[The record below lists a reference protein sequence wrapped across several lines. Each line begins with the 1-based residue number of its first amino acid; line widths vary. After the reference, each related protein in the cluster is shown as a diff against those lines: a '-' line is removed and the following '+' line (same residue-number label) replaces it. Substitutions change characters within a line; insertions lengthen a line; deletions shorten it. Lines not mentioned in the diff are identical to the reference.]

1 MNYNTNISIK
11 KSYTPWLFVT
21 VMAILM
27 SCSQSNISKSL
38 EMAEHI
44 INESPD
50 STLSILREIDNDALK
65 DNQLKALYGLLYTSA
80 NIKKQKVPDNDS
92 LIDYSIQFF
101 ENNNDSYHLADSY
114 YYKGMMCYAKKQLE
128 VSAHYLKK
136 AESLSIKYGYSRIT
150 NKIYERLSYL
160 NYITDN
166 KALTLEYS
174 KKYLNSSI
182 ELKDRTLISRA
193 FVMVASSYAA
203 VNLSDSAYYYL
214 ESGLRYIDGVDSVLK
229 ADILVD
235 VGEMYYEKG
244 DLDLS
249 ENNAL
254 QSDSI
259 HPNPH
264 AKMLLGKIEY
274 QRGDRIKAKKY
285 WDHALSI
292 NDVKVKKELY
302 KIVANYYAE
311 TGNYDDAY
319 VISLKLDS
327 LNDTI
332 NISSKTVQELQ
343 LKYDRAKSESEL
355 YQKILY
361 ALVIAFLASIGLLT
375 FLRFHQRRVRSYN
388 STINTLTNKNE
399 TYKSEIESFSEKVN
413 MYQHEIGLYVS
424 KVSNYEEE
432 ISKNIE
438 KIKLLKTSD
447 RSKQKEIDELKD
459 NISTLYKSIMSE
471 LQKGNT
477 IYETIK
483 NRKPIVH
490 YSDEDLNSLVDFYKI
505 INNKVFSGWLER
517 YTPLSVRQYVF
528 LILEDL
534 GYDDYDI
541 ADVLG
546 VSDTTVRSTRS
557 RIKKKARL

>member
-1 MNYNTNISIK
+1 MQTNNNKAMKISRLIWFLPI
-11 KSYTPWLFVT
+11 SLFIV
-21 VMAILM
+21 
-27 SCSQSNISKSL
+27 SCSQNEICSSL
-38 EMAEHI
+38 KTAEDI
-44 INESPD
+44 INDNPD

-101 ENNNDSYHLADSY
+101 DNNNDSYHLADSY

-327 LNDTI
+327 LNDAI

-361 ALVIAFLASIGLLT
+361 ALVIAFLTSIGLLT

-459 NISTLYKSIMSE
+459 NISTFYKSIMSE
-471 LQKGNT
+471 LQKGYT
-477 IYETIK
+477 IYEIIK

-534 GYDDYDI
+534 GYGDYDI

-557 RIKKKARL
+557 RIKKKTRL

>member
-1 MNYNTNISIK
+1 MNYNTNINIK
-11 KSYTPWLFVT
+11 RYYTPWLFIT
-21 VMAILM
+21 AMAILM

-38 EMAEHI
+38 EAAENV
-44 INESPD
+44 INENPD
-50 STLSILREIDNDALK
+50 STLSILDNH
-65 DNQLKALYGLLYTSA
+65 LKALYGLLYTSA

-136 AESLSIKYGYSRIT
+136 AESLSIEFGYSWIT
-150 NKIYERLSYL
+150 NKIYYERLIYL

-174 KKYLNSSI
+174 KKFLESSF
-182 ELKDRTLISRA
+182 ELKDRVLISRA
-193 FVMVASSYAA
+193 FVMVASSYSA
-203 VNLSDSAYYYL
+203 VNLSDSAYFYL
-214 ESGLRYIDGVDSVLK
+214 KSGLRYIDDVNSILK

-235 VGEMYYEKG
+235 IGEMYYEKG
-244 DLDLS
+244 DMDLS

-274 QRGDRIKAKKY
+274 QRGDRLKAKEY
-285 WDHALSI
+285 WDHALST
-292 NDVKVKKELY
+292 NDVKIKKDLY
-302 KIVANYYAE
+302 KIIANYYAE
-311 TGNYDDAY
+311 VGNYDDAY
-319 VISLKLDS
+319 IISLKLDS

-332 NISSKTVQELQ
+332 NKSSKTVQELQ

-361 ALVIAFLASIGLLT
+361 ALVIAFLASAAL
-375 FLRFHQRRVRSYN
+375 FVSFRYHQKRVRSYN
-388 STINTLTNKNE
+388 STIETLTNNND
-399 TYKSEIESFSEKVN
+399 TYKSEIENFTEKVN

-424 KVSNYEEE
+424 KVSNYEEK

-447 RSKQKEIDELKD
+447 RSKQKEIKEIDELKD

-483 NRKPIVH
+483 NKKPIVH
-490 YSDEDLNSLVDFYKI
+490 YSDEDLNSLIDFYKI
-505 INNKVFSGWLER
+505 INIKVFSSWLER
-517 YTPLSVRQYVF
+517 YAPLSVRQYVF

-557 RIKKKARL
+557 RIKKKTRL

>member
-1 MNYNTNISIK
+1 ML
-11 KSYTPWLFVT
+11 WLIVT
-21 VMAILM
+21 TMAILM

-38 EMAEHI
+38 ETAENV
-44 INESPD
+44 INENPD
-50 STLSILREIDNDALK
+50 STLSILQEIDYDALK

-92 LIDYSIQFF
+92 LIDYSIKYF

-114 YYKGMMCYAKKQLE
+114 YYKGMVSYAQKQLE
-128 VSAHYLKK
+128 MSTHYLKK
-136 AESLSIKYGYSRIT
+136 AESLSIEYGYSWIT

-166 KALTLEYS
+166 KSLTLEYS
-174 KKYLNSSI
+174 KKFLESSFK
-182 ELKDRTLISRA
+182 LKDRTLISRA
-193 FVMVASSYAA
+193 FVMVASSYSA
-203 VNLSDSAYYYL
+203 VNLSDSAYSYL
-214 ESGLRYIDGVDSVLK
+214 KSGLRYIDDVNSILK

-235 VGEMYYEKG
+235 VGEIYYEKG
-244 DLDLS
+244 DMDLS

-259 HPNPH
+259 HSNPH

-274 QRGDRIKAKKY
+274 QRGDRIKAKEY
-285 WDHALSI
+285 WDHALST
-292 NDVKVKKELY
+292 NDVRIKKDLY
-302 KIVANYYAE
+302 RIVAKYYAE
-311 TGNYDDAY
+311 VGNYDDAY
-319 VISLKLDS
+319 IISLKLDS

-332 NISSKTVQELQ
+332 NKSSKTVQELQ

-361 ALVIAFLASIGLLT
+361 ALVIAFLASAAL
-375 FLRFHQRRVRSYN
+375 FAFFRYHQRRIKSYN
-388 STINTLTNKNE
+388 STINKLTNKNE

-413 MYQHEIGLYVS
+413 MYQNEIGLYVS

-438 KIKLLKTSD
+438 KIKTLKTSD
-447 RSKQKEIDELKD
+447 RSKQKQIDELKD

-471 LQKGNT
+471 LQKGNA

-483 NRKPIVH
+483 NKKPIVH
-490 YSDEDLNSLVDFYKI
+490 YSDEDLNSLIDFYKI
-505 INNKVFSGWLER
+505 INNKIFSGWLER
-517 YTPLSVRQYVF
+517 YAPLSVRQYVF
-528 LILEDL
+528 LILENL

-557 RIKKKARL
+557 RIKKKLRS

>member
-1 MNYNTNISIK
+1 MKISRLIWFLPI
-11 KSYTPWLFVT
+11 SLFIV
-21 VMAILM
+21 
-27 SCSQSNISKSL
+27 SCSQNEICSSL
-38 EMAEHI
+38 KTAEDI
-44 INESPD
+44 INDNPD
-50 STLSILREIDNDALK
+50 STLSILREIDYEALK
-65 DNQLKALYGLLYTSA
+65 DNHLKALYGLLYTSA

-136 AESLSIKYGYSRIT
+136 AESLSIEFGYSWIT
-150 NKIYERLSYL
+150 NKIYERLIYL

-174 KKYLNSSI
+174 KKFLESSF
-182 ELKDRTLISRA
+182 ELKDRVLISRA
-193 FVMVASSYAA
+193 FVMVASSYSA
-203 VNLSDSAYYYL
+203 VNLSDSAYFYL
-214 ESGLRYIDGVDSVLK
+214 KSGLRYIDDVNSILK

-235 VGEMYYEKG
+235 IGEMYYEKG
-244 DLDLS
+244 DMDLS

-274 QRGDRIKAKKY
+274 QRGDRLKAKEY
-285 WDHALSI
+285 WDHALST
-292 NDVKVKKELY
+292 NDVKIKKDLY
-302 KIVANYYAE
+302 KIIANYYAE
-311 TGNYDDAY
+311 VGNYDDAY
-319 VISLKLDS
+319 IISLKLDS

-332 NISSKTVQELQ
+332 NKSSKTVQELQ

-361 ALVIAFLASIGLLT
+361 ALVFAFLASAAL
-375 FLRFHQRRVRSYN
+375 FVSFRYHQKRVRSYN
-388 STINTLTNKNE
+388 STIETLTNNND
-399 TYKSEIESFSEKVN
+399 TYKSEIENFTEKVN

-505 INNKVFSGWLER
+505 INNKVFTGWLER

>member
-1 MNYNTNISIK
+1 M
-11 KSYTPWLFVT
+11 V
-21 VMAILM
+21 
-27 SCSQSNISKSL
+27 SCSQNEVCYSL
-38 EMAEHI
+38 KTAEDI
-44 INESPD
+44 IDDNPD
-50 STLSILREIDNDALK
+50 STLSILREIDYDALK

-92 LIDYSIQFF
+92 ILDYSIKIFV
-101 ENNNDSYHLADSY
+101 NNNDSYHLADSY
-114 YYKGMMCYAKKQLE
+114 YYKGMMSYVKKQFE
-128 VSAHYLKK
+128 VSAQYLKK
-136 AESLSIKYGYSRIT
+136 AESLSIEDGYSRIT

-174 KKYLNSSI
+174 KKFLDSSF

-214 ESGLRYIDGVDSVLK
+214 ESGLKYINDVDSVLK

-235 VGEMYYEKG
+235 VGEMYYEEGEIDMSK
-244 DLDLS
+244 
-249 ENNAL
+249 NNAL
-254 QSDSI
+254 QSDFI

-274 QRGDRIKAKKY
+274 LRGDTIRAKEY

-292 NDVKVKKELY
+292 NDVKIKKELY
-302 KIVANYYAE
+302 KMVANYYAE
-311 TGNYDDAY
+311 VGNYNDAY
-319 VISLKLDS
+319 TISLKLDS

-332 NISSKTVQELQ
+332 NKSSKTVQELQ
-343 LKYDRAKSESEL
+343 LKFDRAKSESEL

-361 ALVIAFLASIGLLT
+361 TLIIAFLASIVLLV
-375 FLRFHQRRVRSYN
+375 FLRFHQRTVRSYN

-438 KIKLLKTSD
+438 KIKMLKTSD

-459 NISTLYKSIMSE
+459 SISTLYKSIMSE
-471 LQKGNT
+471 LQKGHT
-477 IYETIK
+477 IYEVIK
-483 NRKPIVH
+483 NKKPIIH

-505 INNKVFSGWLER
+505 INIKVFSSWLER

-534 GYDDYDI
+534 GYDDYDV

-557 RIKKKARL
+557 RIKKKTRL

>member
-1 MNYNTNISIK
+1 MKIFRLIWFLPIS
-11 KSYTPWLFVT
+11 LFIV
-21 VMAILM
+21 
-27 SCSQSNISKSL
+27 SCSQNEICSSL
-38 EMAEHI
+38 KTAEDI
-44 INESPD
+44 INDNPD

-101 ENNNDSYHLADSY
+101 DNNNDSYHLADSY

-327 LNDTI
+327 LNDAI

-361 ALVIAFLASIGLLT
+361 ALVIAFLTSIGLLT

-471 LQKGNT
+471 LQKGYT

-534 GYDDYDI
+534 GYGDYDI

-557 RIKKKARL
+557 RIKKKTRL

>member
-1 MNYNTNISIK
+1 MKIFRLIWFLPIS
-11 KSYTPWLFVT
+11 LFIV
-21 VMAILM
+21 
-27 SCSQSNISKSL
+27 SCSQNEICSSL
-38 EMAEHI
+38 KTAEDI
-44 INESPD
+44 INDNPD

-332 NISSKTVQELQ
+332 NKNSKTVQELQ
-343 LKYDRAKSESEL
+343 LKFDRVKSESEL
-355 YQKILY
+355 YQKLLY
-361 ALVIAFLASIGLLT
+361 ALIFAFLASIALFV
-375 FLRFHQRRVRSYN
+375 FLRYHQRKVRLYN
-388 STINTLTNKNE
+388 GTINSLTNKND
-399 TYKSEIESFSEKVN
+399 TYKSEIESFSEKVS

-424 KVSNYEEE
+424 KISNYEEE
-432 ISKNIE
+432 INKNIE

-471 LQKGNT
+471 LQKGYT
-477 IYETIK
+477 IYEIIK
-483 NRKPIVH
+483 NKKPIVH

-505 INNKVFSGWLER
+505 INNKVFSSWIER

-534 GYDDYDI
+534 GYDDYDV

-557 RIKKKARL
+557 RIKKKAQL

>member
-1 MNYNTNISIK
+1 MKIFRLIWFLPIS
-11 KSYTPWLFVT
+11 LFIV
-21 VMAILM
+21 
-27 SCSQSNISKSL
+27 SCSQNEICSSL
-38 EMAEHI
+38 KTAEDI
-44 INESPD
+44 INDNPD

-459 NISTLYKSIMSE
+459 NISTFYKSIMSE
-471 LQKGNT
+471 LQKGYT
-477 IYETIK
+477 IYEIIK

>member
-1 MNYNTNISIK
+1 MKISRLIWFLPI
-11 KSYTPWLFVT
+11 SLF
-21 VMAILM
+21 II
-27 SCSQSNISKSL
+27 SCSQNEIYSSL
-38 EMAEHI
+38 KTAEDI
-44 INESPD
+44 INDNPD
-50 STLSILREIDNDALK
+50 STLSILRGIDYEALK

-92 LIDYSIQFF
+92 IMDYSIKIF
-101 ENNNDSYHLADSY
+101 EYNNDSYHLADSY
-114 YYKGMMCYAKKQLE
+114 YYKGMISYAKKQFE
-128 VSAHYLKK
+128 VSAQYLKK
-136 AESLSIKYGYSRIT
+136 AESLSIEYGYSRIT

-274 QRGDRIKAKKY
+274 QRGDRIKAKNY

-332 NISSKTVQELQ
+332 NISSKTVQEFQ

-471 LQKGNT
+471 LQKGYT
-477 IYETIK
+477 IYEIIK

-528 LILEDL
+528 LILEDF

>member
-1 MNYNTNISIK
+1 MQTNNNIAMKISRLIWFLPI
-11 KSYTPWLFVT
+11 SLFIV
-21 VMAILM
+21 
-27 SCSQSNISKSL
+27 SCSQNEICSSL
-38 EMAEHI
+38 KTAEDI
-44 INESPD
+44 INDNPD
-50 STLSILREIDNDALK
+50 STLSILREIDYEALK
-65 DNQLKALYGLLYTSA
+65 DNYLKALYGLLYTSA

-136 AESLSIKYGYSRIT
+136 AESLSIEFGYSWIT
-150 NKIYERLSYL
+150 NKIYERLIYL

-174 KKYLNSSI
+174 KKFLESSF

-193 FVMVASSYAA
+193 FVMVASSYSA
-203 VNLSDSAYYYL
+203 VNLSDSAYFYL
-214 ESGLRYIDGVDSVLK
+214 KSGLRYIDDVNSILK

-235 VGEMYYEKG
+235 IGEMYYEKG
-244 DLDLS
+244 DMDLS

-259 HPNPH
+259 HPNSH

-274 QRGDRIKAKKY
+274 QRGDRLKAKEY
-285 WDHALSI
+285 WDHALST
-292 NDVKVKKELY
+292 NDVKIKKDLY
-302 KIVANYYAE
+302 KIIANYYAE
-311 TGNYDDAY
+311 VGNYDDAY
-319 VISLKLDS
+319 IISLKLDS

-332 NISSKTVQELQ
+332 NKSSKTVQELQ

-361 ALVIAFLASIGLLT
+361 ALVIAFLASAAL
-375 FLRFHQRRVRSYN
+375 FVSFRYHQKRVRSYN
-388 STINTLTNKNE
+388 STIETLTNNND
-399 TYKSEIESFSEKVN
+399 TYKSEIENFTEKVN

>member
-1 MNYNTNISIK
+1 MQTNNNIAMKIFRRIWFLPIS
-11 KSYTPWLFVT
+11 LFIV
-21 VMAILM
+21 
-27 SCSQSNISKSL
+27 SCSQNEICSSL
-38 EMAEHI
+38 KTAEDI
-44 INESPD
+44 INDNPD

-244 DLDLS
+244 NLDLS

-459 NISTLYKSIMSE
+459 NISTFYKSIMSE
-471 LQKGNT
+471 LQKGYT
-477 IYETIK
+477 IYEIIK

-534 GYDDYDI
+534 GYGDYDI

-557 RIKKKARL
+557 RIKKKTRL

>member
-1 MNYNTNISIK
+1 MKISRLIWFLPI
-11 KSYTPWLFVT
+11 SLFIV
-21 VMAILM
+21 
-27 SCSQSNISKSL
+27 SCSQNEICSSL
-38 EMAEHI
+38 KTAEDI
-44 INESPD
+44 INDNPD
-50 STLSILREIDNDALK
+50 STLSILREIDYEALK
-65 DNQLKALYGLLYTSA
+65 DNHLKALYGLLYTSA

-114 YYKGMMCYAKKQLE
+114 YYKGMMSYAKKQLE

-136 AESLSIKYGYSRIT
+136 AESLSIEFGYSRIT

-274 QRGDRIKAKKY
+274 QRGDRIKAKNY

-332 NISSKTVQELQ
+332 NISSKTVQEFQ

-471 LQKGNT
+471 LQKGYT
-477 IYETIK
+477 IYEIIK

-528 LILEDL
+528 LILEDF

>member
-1 MNYNTNISIK
+1 MKIFRLIWFLPIS
-11 KSYTPWLFVT
+11 LFIV
-21 VMAILM
+21 
-27 SCSQSNISKSL
+27 SCSQNEICSSL
-38 EMAEHI
+38 KTAEDI
-44 INESPD
+44 INDNPD

-249 ENNAL
+249 ENKAL

-459 NISTLYKSIMSE
+459 NISTFYKSIMSE
-471 LQKGNT
+471 LQKGYT
-477 IYETIK
+477 IYEIIK

>member
-1 MNYNTNISIK
+1 MKIFRLIWFL
-11 KSYTPWLFVT
+11 PIFLFIV
-21 VMAILM
+21 
-27 SCSQSNISKSL
+27 SCSQNEICSSL
-38 EMAEHI
+38 KTAEDI
-44 INESPD
+44 INDNPD

-249 ENNAL
+249 ENKAL

-459 NISTLYKSIMSE
+459 NISTFYKSIMSE
-471 LQKGNT
+471 LQKGYT
-477 IYETIK
+477 IYEIIK

>member
-1 MNYNTNISIK
+1 MQTNNNIAMKISRLIWFL
-11 KSYTPWLFVT
+11 SISLFIV
-21 VMAILM
+21 
-27 SCSQSNISKSL
+27 SCSQNEICSSL
-38 EMAEHI
+38 KTAEDI
-44 INESPD
+44 INDNPD
-50 STLSILREIDNDALK
+50 STLSILREIDYEALK
-65 DNQLKALYGLLYTSA
+65 DNHLKALYGLLYTSA

-166 KALTLEYS
+166 KAITLEYS

-214 ESGLRYIDGVDSVLK
+214 ESGLQYIDGVDSVLK

-399 TYKSEIESFSEKVN
+399 TYESEIESFSEKVN

-459 NISTLYKSIMSE
+459 NISTFYKSIMSE
-471 LQKGNT
+471 LQKGYT
-477 IYETIK
+477 IYEIIK

-534 GYDDYDI
+534 GYGDYDI

-557 RIKKKARL
+557 RIKKKTRL